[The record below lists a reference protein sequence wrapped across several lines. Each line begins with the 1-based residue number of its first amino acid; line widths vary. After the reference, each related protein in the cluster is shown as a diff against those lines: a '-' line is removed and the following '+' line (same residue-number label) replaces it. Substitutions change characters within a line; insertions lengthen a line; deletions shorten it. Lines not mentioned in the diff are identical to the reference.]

1 MAVRKLIP
9 QVSTAPGS
17 LSRSPASLGVDVDVC
32 SLDPTQSQRPAR
44 GIYIGTAGTLVVQHP
59 GDRNNSGTQ
68 QNVTW
73 ANLAAGSFIPCNLCG
88 IVASGTTVTSVILF
102 W

>member
-1 MAVRKLIP
+1 
-9 QVSTAPGS
+9 
-17 LSRSPASLGVDVDVC
+17 
-32 SLDPTQSQRPAR
+32 
-44 GIYIGTAGTLVVQHP
+44 LVVQHP